1 MGFPGTVASSFA
13 DITLVFQ
20 IAGFIILFSANVYV
34 KRKDLS
40 KHFRLAEIAVFLGM
54 DFSLM

>member
-1 MGFPGTVASSFA
+1 MASSFA